1 MFDDKSRYAELKS
14 YTVADRR
21 GRRVAVMPTPEPPD
35 QELLGIHL
43 LRQGQ
48 RLDHLADKY
57 LDDPAGYW
65 RICELNEVMMAE
77 MLTEAAEIG
86 IPKKE

>member
-1 MFDDKSRYAELKS
+1 
-14 YTVADRR
+14 
-21 GRRVAVMPTPEPPD
+21 
-35 QELLGIHL
+35 
-43 LRQGQ
+43 
-48 RLDHLADKY
+48 LADKY